1 MIENTNN
8 RGYENGK
15 EKRKMRREI
24 DKANYLWL
32 KKKDY
37 IKAEDLYKQ
46 ILKQSP
52 ENLNALIMYGEL
64 LLTMNRYDEANI
76 IYERA
81 YKIDKDVAENIANY
95 YESINGYEEWARYWR
110 NKSK

>member
-1 MIENTNN
+1 
-8 RGYENGK
+8 
-15 EKRKMRREI
+15 
-24 DKANYLWL
+24 
-32 KKKDY
+32 
-37 IKAEDLYKQ
+37 
-46 ILKQSP
+46 
-52 ENLNALIMYGEL
+52 MYGEL